1 MSGAIDQAVQGIR
14 AGFDRLDQA
23 AGRIARDGA
32 EGDLAGNVV
41 ELMRA
46 RQDVRANASVLRTVD
61 ETIGTL
67 IDVLA

>member
-1 MSGAIDQAVQGIR
+1 MLGAIGQAVTGIQ

-32 EGDLAGNVV
+32 GGDLSRNIV

-46 RQDVRANASVLRTVD
+46 AHDVRANLAVVHSAD
-61 ETIGTL
+61 ATIGSL
-67 IDVLA
+67 LDVLA